1 MAAPLAW
8 VAAPPSEDEEEDEVQ
23 QRPKVL
29 PAAAVEGEGE
39 FHVVEDEDVQVLNVV
54 KSQEQPPQ
62 PGLQAEGRYVHPLQV
77 FWSENIP
84 GAPQHRMDVGGEG
97 FSHFKATATHPHYHQ
112 QVEPIS
118 RSQRRKEAQKQK
130 RRLTTNFE
138 TQSGRDID
146 GDLYCVGGGEAP
158 WREEGIPRG
167 EPPSHLRRQEV
178 SWRGHTSANVDQ
190 AHLNGRRVVQEQY
203 CSVMGGQQPRE
214 YGILGGGPAS
224 QVRKQ
229 GTIERGNVHHLLGQ
243 GLLVSEGEPVMAS
256 TGCERMLL
264 AQGFSYGRHVEQESL
279 HTIRSPDPRV
289 QGFLGTGLG
298 TTPYSLESMVTGKTM
313 DEWWSSLREIVG
325 TNLSKLHWDI
335 VKFCK
340 DLELT
345 RDQKQIR
352 REALEYVEKTVH
364 ELWPSAQ
371 VHLFGSTATGLALPW
386 SDIDVAV
393 ISSHQDYSGQKC
405 AIVSWLSELS
415 RHLKRHGQ
423 CQSVKQIP
431 HAKVP
436 LLKVVFKS
444 GLACDIS
451 FDSHNGPRGVPVIR
465 HFMQQYEALHPLC
478 LVLKSFLGHQN
489 LNELWTGGLGS
500 FCLIIM
506 VVSHLQK
513 LGVTGT
519 GHDLGLLLLS
529 FFTRYSTMHD
539 YKTDVVST
547 RADFYASKQAKG
559 WVNFKDPELLSVED
573 PLDPTSDIAKGS
585 YKIKNVRAK
594 FLNAKTL
601 LLTHWHQDN
610 VLAKLYEVVGNL
622 NHGPKA
628 QTEKSQGLKQRKQK
642 KRKNCATTGSE
653 MEDGQPIEFR
663 RKQKAQCKQA
673 IGLAGKTKKQKN
685 KPKNNPKKKG
695 KRAAAK
701 ESQVD
706 KILTDVWDP
715 RSSGFQSRLKRAR
728 R

>member
-23 QRPKVL
+23 QQPKVL

-54 KSQEQPPQ
+54 KSREQPPQ

-84 GAPQHRMDVGGEG
+84 GAPQHRMDVGGEE
-97 FSHFKATATHPHYHQ
+97 FSHFKATATHPHHHQ

-130 RRLTTNFE
+130 RRLTTNFD

-146 GDLYCVGGGEAP
+146 GDLYCVGGGGAP

-178 SWRGHTSANVDQ
+178 MER
-190 AHLNGRRVVQEQY
+190 AHFSKCGPGEPQRKKG
-203 CSVMGGQQPRE
+203 SSGA
-214 YGILGGGPAS
+214 ILQCHGWTTA
-224 QVRKQ
+224 
-229 GTIERGNVHHLLGQ
+229 ER
-243 GLLVSEGEPVMAS
+243 GLLVSEREPVMAS

-279 HTIRSPDPRV
+279 HTIWSPDPRV

-298 TTPYSLESMVTGKTM
+298 TTPDSLESMVTGKTM

-345 RDQKQIR
+345 QDQKQIR

-393 ISSHQDYSGQKC
+393 ISSHQDYSAQKA

-529 FFTRYSTMHD
+529 FFARYSTMHD

-547 RADFYASKQAKG
+547 RADFCASKQAKG

-594 FLNAKTL
+594 FLKVKTL

-610 VLAKLYEVVGNL
+610 VLANLYEVVGNL

-628 QTEKSQGLKQRKQK
+628 QTEKRQGLKHRKQK

-673 IGLAGKTKKQKN
+673 IGLAGRTKKQKN
-685 KPKNNPKKKG
+685 KPKNNPKKKKG

-701 ESQVD
+701 ESQIETGKTV
-706 KILTDVWDP
+706 KQKQI
-715 RSSGFQSRLKRAR
+715 SSCPWLHEAEVFLST
-728 R
+728 